1 MRIAFYI
8 NALLLLG
15 LFIFAKYPLWIGD
28 DLYLKVLPVD
38 PVDPMRGRYVNL
50 RFEASRF
57 KTNLVQG
64 DFAEGDTIYV
74 SLDQDGKPIKA
85 SSKRPNEKP
94 FLKGKVKGY
103 QSRWNYKDKILV
115 RDEISVLYGLEAFFA
130 QVHEAKELET
140 KELIA
145 HIKVAPD
152 GEGRL
157 VSVQAD
163 RTPMSLIAR

>member
-1 MRIAFYI
+1 MRIAFYF

-38 PVDPMRGRYVNL
+38 PVDPMRGRYVTLN
-50 RFEASRF
+50 FEASRF
-57 KTNLVQG
+57 KSNLAQG
-64 DFAEGDTIYV
+64 DFRFGDIIYV

-94 FLKGKVKGY
+94 FLKGKV
-103 QSRWNYKDKILV
+103 QWNSQ
-115 RDEISVLYGLEAFFA
+115 DEISVLYGLEAFFA
-130 QVHEAKELET
+130 QVHEAKDLET

-157 VSVQAD
+157 AGLVDQSK
-163 RTPMSLIAR
+163 

>member
-38 PVDPMRGRYVNL
+38 PVDPMRGRYVTL

-64 DFAEGDTIYV
+64 DFADGDTIYV

-94 FLKGKVKGY
+94 FLKGKVQKNKF
-103 QSRWNYKDKILV
+103 QWNSQ
-115 RDEISVLYGLEAFFA
+115 DEISVLYGLEAFFA